1 MTDQELMQFI
11 KTKYGA
17 TIEQVC
23 SASSVPPAFLAA
35 LIANESGGNT
45 DAKRFEPAVLASLW
59 QVLLGRKAAYGAI
72 GRADLVRFVSGVPEI
87 PVQVPASVRSDTY
100 QRLDSLAHSWGLT
113 QIMGYHCLEHDSPAT
128 VPDDLRSPMICLK
141 ETIWLLTKFAAEFH
155 LDVASDFSDLLHC
168 WNAGSPGA
176 ATFDPHYVN
185 NAMIRMDA
193 YKALP

>member
-11 KTKYGA
+11 KAKYGA
-17 TIEQVC
+17 TIDQVC

-35 LIANESGGNT
+35 LIANESGGNI
-45 DAKRFEPAVLASLW
+45 DAKRFEPNVLVSLW

-72 GRADLVRFVSGVPEI
+72 GRANLVRFVSGVSEI
-87 PVQVPASVRSDTY
+87 PVQVPAAVRSDTY
-100 QRLDSLAHSWGLT
+100 QLLDSLAHSWGLT
-113 QIMGYHCLEHDSPAT
+113 QIMGYHCLESGFIAQPSILQYPT
-128 VPDDLRSPMICLK
+128 LSLEM
-141 ETIWLLTKFAAEFH
+141 TIKMLTKFAAEFH
-155 LDVASDFSDLLHC
+155 LDIASDFSDLLHC

>member
-1 MTDQELMQFI
+1 MIDQDLMQSI

-17 TIEQVC
+17 TIDQVC

-45 DAKRFEPAVLASLW
+45 DAKRFEPAVLVSLW

-72 GRADLVRFVSGVPEI
+72 GRADLVRFVSGISEI

-100 QRLDSLAHSWGLT
+100 QLLDSLAHSWGLT
-113 QIMGYHCLEHDSPAT
+113 QIMGYHCLEHGCPAAAPPALQNPDTSLRAT
-128 VPDDLRSPMICLK
+128 V
-141 ETIWLLTKFAAEFH
+141 WLLVHFAAQFD
-155 LDVASDFSDLLHC
+155 LDLATDFSDLLHC

-176 ATFDPHYVN
+176 ATFDPHYVA
-185 NAMIRMDA
+185 NAMLHMDA